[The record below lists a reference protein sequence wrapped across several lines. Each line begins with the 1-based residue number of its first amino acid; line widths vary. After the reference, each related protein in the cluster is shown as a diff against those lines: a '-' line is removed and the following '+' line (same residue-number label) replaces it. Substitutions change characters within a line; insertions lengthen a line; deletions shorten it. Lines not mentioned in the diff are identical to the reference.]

1 MVASISPSSPSGSTA
16 AFELPV
22 TARSFREDMSDEWA
36 SEWNERQRKARESR
50 EAAEM
55 RKKNELAIAR
65 QVVIQLWRQVCA

>member
-1 MVASISPSSPSGSTA
+1 
-16 AFELPV
+16 
-22 TARSFREDMSDEWA
+22 MSDEWA

-65 QVVIQLWRQVCA
+65 QVVIQLWHQVCA